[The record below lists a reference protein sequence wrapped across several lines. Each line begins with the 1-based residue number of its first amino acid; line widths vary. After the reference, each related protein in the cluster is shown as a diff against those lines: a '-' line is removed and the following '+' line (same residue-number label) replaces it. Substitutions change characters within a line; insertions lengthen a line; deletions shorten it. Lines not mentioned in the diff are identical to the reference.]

1 LLLLLLDNISFD
13 SLLFISHSIG
23 LSVLGANSLISFEQY
38 SNSIVQI
45 ILHGKSGFLMIIHIY
60 AKVSKD

>member
-45 ILHGKSGFLMIIHIY
+45 ILHSLAGRLSLKKLPSW
-60 AKVSKD
+60 